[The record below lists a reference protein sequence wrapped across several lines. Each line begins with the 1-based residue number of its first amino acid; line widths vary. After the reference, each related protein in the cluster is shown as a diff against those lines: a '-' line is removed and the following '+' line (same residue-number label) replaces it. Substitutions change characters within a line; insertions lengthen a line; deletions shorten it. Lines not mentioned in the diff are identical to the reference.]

1 MSTTIEEQHPVHER
15 LPLSR
20 LIPLGL
26 QHVLAM
32 YAGAVVVPIIV
43 GMAMKFTPAQ
53 MTMLVAA
60 DLFTCGLATLF
71 QCYGLGNSIGI
82 RLPVILGVSFTA
94 VGPMIAIGTG
104 AGGVTDIY
112 GAIIVSGLFVL
123 FASYFFG
130 KLVRFF
136 PPVVTGT
143 VVLIIGASLV
153 MVAVNN
159 AGAGAFGPFAGFNP
173 DGTNMY
179 AKDFGDPKH
188 LGLAL
193 FTLIIILFANKYF
206 TGFLRALSVLVGL
219 LAGTIAGL
227 FFGLTNLQPVAD
239 ASWVHFVTPFYFGM
253 PTFSA
258 GPILTMCL
266 VSLVGMVESTGVF
279 FGLGKVCDKSISEKD
294 IGAGIRAEGVAQVL
308 GGVFNSFPYS
318 TFSQNVGLVALT
330 GVRSRYVTV
339 TAGVILMTLGLLPK
353 FAALA
358 TVIPNSVLGGAMIAL
373 FGIVAASGI
382 RMLQQ
387 VDFSKTSNLLV
398 VACSISMGIGAS
410 VVTPLFAKMPEMFHI
425 LFGSGIVS
433 GSVTAIILN
442 LFFNFD
448 EVMGK
453 SSEQIFNEV
462 AHVDE
467 GVF

>member
-1 MSTTIEEQHPVHER
+1 M
-15 LPLSR
+15 
-20 LIPLGL
+20 
-26 QHVLAM
+26 
-32 YAGAVVVPIIV
+32 
-43 GMAMKFTPAQ
+43 
-53 MTMLVAA
+53 
-60 DLFTCGLATLF
+60 
-71 QCYGLGNSIGI
+71 
-82 RLPVILGVSFTA
+82 
-94 VGPMIAIGTG
+94 
-104 AGGVTDIY
+104 
-112 GAIIVSGLFVL
+112 
-123 FASYFFG
+123 
-130 KLVRFF
+130 
-136 PPVVTGT
+136 
-143 VVLIIGASLV
+143 
-153 MVAVNN
+153 
-159 AGAGAFGPFAGFNP
+159 
-173 DGTNMY
+173 
-179 AKDFGDPKH
+179 
-188 LGLAL
+188 
-193 FTLIIILFANKYF
+193 
-206 TGFLRALSVLVGL
+206 
-219 LAGTIAGL
+219 
-227 FFGLTNLQPVAD
+227 
-239 ASWVHFVTPFYFGM
+239 
-253 PTFSA
+253 
-258 GPILTMCL
+258 
-266 VSLVGMVESTGVF
+266 
-279 FGLGKVCDKSISEKD
+279 
-294 IGAGIRAEGVAQVL
+294 L

-433 GSVTAIILN
+433 GSVTAILLN